1 MPKVLV
7 TGATGF
13 TGSHLTRRLLDEGQ
27 DVKILVRP
35 TSNFSRLESAGAEVA
50 IGDVADED
58 SVRRAVEGIET
69 VYHIAAVFRK
79 AGLPDEAYWATNFQG
94 TQNLLKA
101 SLDFGVQRFI
111 HCSTVGVHSHVETPP
126 SDETAPYEPGDVY
139 QRSKCEAEQA
149 VLKAYK
155 EHGLQTTV
163 IRPTGIYGP
172 GDTRWLKLFKSIARR
187 RFVMLGS
194 GETFIHM
201 VYITDLIDAFRLA
214 ADNPNSAG
222 KVYIIGGERYVTLN
236 ELAETIA
243 IAVGAPVPRLHF
255 PVKPVRVLSGICED
269 ICRSLKIEPPIFRR
283 RVDFFV
289 KNRAFS
295 ITRAKTELGYSPK
308 IGLDDGTRLTANWYK
323 ENNLL

>member
-1 MPKVLV
+1 MPKILI

-13 TGSHLTRRLLDEGQ
+13 TGSHLTKRLLDEGQ
-27 DVKILVRP
+27 EVRILVRP
-35 TSNFSRLESAGAEVA
+35 TSNFSQLERAEVETA
-50 IGDVADED
+50 IGDITDEE
-58 SVRRAVEGIET
+58 SVRKAVKGIET

-101 SLDFGVQRFI
+101 SMDFGICRFI
-111 HCSTVGVHSHVETPP
+111 HCSTVGVHSHVENPP

-149 VLKAYK
+149 VLRAHK

-172 GDTRWLKLFKSIARR
+172 GDTRWLKLFKAIARR

-194 GETFIHM
+194 GETYIHM
-201 VYITDLIDAFRLA
+201 VYISDLIDAFRLA
-214 ADNPNSAG
+214 ADNANSAG

-243 IAVGAPVPRLHF
+243 KAVGAPVPRLHF
-255 PVKPVRVLSGICED
+255 PVKSIRALSGICED
-269 ICRSLKIEPPIFRR
+269 VCRYFHIEPPIFRR

-289 KNRAFS
+289 KNRAFD
-295 ITRAKTELGYSPK
+295 ITKAKTELGYSPK
-308 IGLDDGTRLTANWYK
+308 IGLDDGIRLTASWYK